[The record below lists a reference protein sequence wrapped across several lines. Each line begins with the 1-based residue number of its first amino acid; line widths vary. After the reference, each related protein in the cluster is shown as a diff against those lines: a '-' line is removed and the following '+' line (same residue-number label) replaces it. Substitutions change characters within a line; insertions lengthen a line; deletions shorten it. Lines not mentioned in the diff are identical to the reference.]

1 MNPDTIEL
9 SNLTK
14 SFEYVKFSNQI
25 DYIKVKGH
33 DHLIRD
39 PKTNSI
45 ININVSEYNEYI
57 SRRDSKLKESQKIQN
72 LESDVTNMKEDLDEI
87 KFLLRRLINES

>member
-1 MNPDTIEL
+1 M
-9 SNLTK
+9 
-14 SFEYVKFSNQI
+14 

-45 ININVSEYNEYI
+45 INANMLEYKEYL
-57 SRRDSKLKESQKIQN
+57 SRRNSKMEEDQKIQN
-72 LESDVTNMKEDLDEI
+72 LEKDLDSIRDDLDEI
-87 KFLLRRLINES
+87 KLLLRNLTNGSK

>member
-1 MNPDTIEL
+1 M
-9 SNLTK
+9 
-14 SFEYVKFSNQI
+14 

-45 ININVSEYNEYI
+45 ININVSEYDEYI
-57 SRRDSKLKESQKIQN
+57 SRRDSRLKESQKIQN

>member
-1 MNPDTIEL
+1 M
-9 SNLTK
+9 
-14 SFEYVKFSNQI
+14 

-45 ININVSEYNEYI
+45 ININVSEYDEYI

-72 LESDVTNMKEDLDEI
+72 LESDVANMKEDLDEI

>member
-1 MNPDTIEL
+1 MN
-9 SNLTK
+9 
-14 SFEYVKFSNQI
+14 
-25 DYIKVKGH
+25 YIKVKGH

>member
-1 MNPDTIEL
+1 M
-9 SNLTK
+9 
-14 SFEYVKFSNQI
+14 

-45 ININVSEYNEYI
+45 INTNMSEYNEYI
-57 SRRDSKLKESQKIQN
+57 SRRDFKLKENEKVNN
-72 LESDVTNMKEDLDEI
+72 LESDITNMKEDLDEI
-87 KFLLRRLINES
+87 KFLLRRLINESK